1 MQMEIYVKGKLIK
14 SVKFIG
20 KGGEAEVF
28 DIGGGAA
35 LKIFKPPDHPD
46 YDLSPSE
53 QKAAKIRIAE
63 HQHKLP
69 NFPKNLPG
77 RIIAPQDLA
86 MDKTGK
92 NIAGYAMQYL
102 SGAEIM
108 LRYGEAGF
116 RKKISG
122 DLIIRIFEDLRKTVA
137 LLHNS
142 AVVIGDFNDL
152 NVLVKDAE
160 AHLIDAD
167 SFQFGKFLT
176 RGFTEKFVD
185 PTLCKNKAPLRL
197 IYPHTKNSDWYA
209 FAAMLLQSLLAVD
222 PYGGIYK
229 PKIAAN
235 RLPHNARI
243 FQRITIFHPDVA
255 YPKPAIPY
263 GMLPDELLHQFHLVF
278 EKDWRGIFPEKIINA
293 VRWTKCLTC
302 GAEHARP
309 ICPNCKTAHPSI
321 VKQATV
327 VRGKVTASTI
337 FKTRGNIVFAAVQN
351 GKLLWLYHE
360 NGRFRREDGLI
371 AAEGDLD
378 PKLRFRIQGSKTL
391 IGKSSSLA
399 IFDPPKKPEVMT
411 PDAFRNIPVFDANT
425 NDIFWLQ
432 NGRILKKSQWGDEYL
447 GDGVSGQTIF
457 WTGEKFGFGWY
468 EASRLREGFIFDLNQ
483 NRVNDNVKIP
493 IPKGE
498 AVDST
503 AVISSERIWFFL
515 AVSTGGKILHYGWA
529 IRPDGTIEGE
539 AFAERGDES
548 WLSEIRGKCAI
559 GKFLLAA
566 TDEGIVRLETDSGKI
581 VKTKEFPDTEP
592 FVSAESHLFAGK
604 DGLYAVDEK
613 EIKFLKII

>member
-1 MQMEIYVKGKLIK
+1 MDIYVKGKLIK
-14 SVKFIG
+14 NQKFIS

-28 DIGGGAA
+28 DIGQGLA

-46 YDLSPSE
+46 YDLSPPE
-53 QKAAKIRIAE
+53 QKAAGIRIAE
-63 HQHKLP
+63 HQQKLP

-86 MDKTGK
+86 IDKAWK
-92 NIAGYAMQYL
+92 NIVGYVMQYL
-102 SGAEIM
+102 SGAETM

-116 RKKISG
+116 RKKVSG
-122 DLIIRIFEDLRKTVA
+122 DLIIRIFEDLHKTVA
-137 LLHNS
+137 LLHDS
-142 AVVIGDFNDL
+142 AVIIGDFNDL
-152 NVLVKDAE
+152 NVLVKDAK
-160 AHLIDAD
+160 AHLIDTD

-185 PTLCKNKAPLRL
+185 PLLCEKKAPLQL
-197 IYPHTKNSDWYA
+197 AYPHTKNSDWYA
-209 FAAMLLQSLLAVD
+209 FAAMLLQTLLAVE

-229 PKIAAN
+229 PKKSVS

-243 FQRITIFHPDVA
+243 FQRITIFHPEVM
-255 YPKPAIPY
+255 YPKPAIHY
-263 GMLPDELLHQFHLVF
+263 QMLPDDLLHQFHLVF
-278 EKDWRGIFPEKIINA
+278 EKDWRGIFPEKMINA
-293 VRWTKCLTC
+293 ARWTKCAAC
-302 GAEHARP
+302 GTEHARP
-309 ICPNCKTAHPSI
+309 VCPNCKTAHSSI
-321 VKQATV
+321 VKQTIV
-327 VRGKVTASTI
+327 VRGKVTANTI
-337 FKTRGNIVFAAVQN
+337 FKTRGNIVFAAVQK

-378 PKLRFRIQGSKTL
+378 PNLRFRIQGDKTL
-391 IGKSSSLA
+391 IGKNNSLA
-399 IFDPPKKPEVMT
+399 IFTSLKKPEIIT
-411 PDAFRNIPVFDANT
+411 PDVFKNIPAFDANA

-432 NGRILKKSQWGDEYL
+432 NGRILKKSRWGDEYL
-447 GDGVSGQTIF
+447 GQAVADQTIF

-468 EASRLREGFIFDLNQ
+468 EASRLREGFIFDLNS

-515 AVSTGGKILHYGWA
+515 AVSTGGKILHYGWV

-539 AFAERGDES
+539 AFAERGDGS
-548 WLSEIRGKCAI
+548 WLSKIRGKCAI

-566 TDEGIVRLETDSGKI
+566 TDEGIVRLEADLGKI

-592 FVSAESHLFAGK
+592 FVSAESHLFPGK
-604 DGLYAVDEK
+604 DGLYAADDK
-613 EIKFLKII
+613 EIKLLKLL